1 VISSR
6 STSPPRVVYYLEEVM
21 GTVVVFDL
29 YVESTL
35 GHEVIDSLVESA
47 RATLHQA
54 DDLFSTWKTESAVSR
69 LRRGTATLNDM
80 PDDVIDVLTLC
91 ASARDV
97 SEGWFNPWA
106 MPGGVDPTG
115 YVKGWAAQRAL
126 LAFEHAGIVG
136 AMVNAAGDIATR
148 GRPGADVPFRIGVA
162 DPRAHGRLVCVVD
175 VHGAIATSGTYER
188 GQHLI
193 DPFSGRA
200 GARAA
205 SASVV
210 GPDLGVA
217 DALATALAVAGRD
230 FLELLEGVADYEG
243 LAIESDGSWSCT
255 TRFPVATNSLPE
267 NSSRSLGDFHRA
279 SK

>member
-1 VISSR
+1 MTSSR
-6 STSPPRVVYYLEEVM
+6 TTVSPRVVYYLEEVM

-35 GHEVIDSLVESA
+35 EHEVIDSLVNSA

-69 LRRGTATLNDM
+69 LRRGAASLDDM
-80 PDDVIDVLTLC
+80 PDDVVEVLTLC

-126 LAFEHAGIVG
+126 RAFDHDGIAG

-148 GRPGADVPFRIGVA
+148 GRPGVNAPFRIGVA
-162 DPRAHGRLVCVVD
+162 DPGAHGRLVCVVD

-193 DPFSGRA
+193 DPFSGRK

-230 FLELLEGVADYEG
+230 FLGLLEGVADYEG
-243 LAIESDGSWSCT
+243 LAIQSDGSWNCT
-255 TRFPVATNSLPE
+255 TRFPFAANSLAE
-267 NSSRSLGDFHRA
+267 SSSSAQGDLHRA
-279 SK
+279 SN